1 MTTIVLVSHSADIA
15 KGTKDLLEQM
25 VNNVDIKAHGGTE
38 DGSIGTSF
46 DEIQK
51 INHIEDD
58 ALCFYDLGSSNDWQ
72 LKCMKVNMRLLKSMH
87 LLLKAVLPAVKLSTG
102 GNMKEAIEE
111 VNNTHF
117 RVKLSFKY
125 DIINITV
132 K

>member
-38 DGSIGTSF
+38 DGAIGTSF

-51 INHIEDD
+51 MINHIEDD
-58 ALCFYDLGSSNDWQ
+58 ALCFYDLGSSEMNLDMAIEMYEGQ
-72 LKCMKVNMRLLKSMH
+72 YQIAKINAPLVEGSFT
-87 LLLKAVLPAVKLSTG
+87 AAVKLSTG

-117 RVKLSFKY
+117 SSE
-125 DIINITV
+125 T
-132 K
+132 

>member
-1 MTTIVLVSHSADIA
+1 MMHYA
-15 KGTKDLLEQM
+15 
-25 VNNVDIKAHGGTE
+25 
-38 DGSIGTSF
+38 
-46 DEIQK
+46 
-51 INHIEDD
+51 
-58 ALCFYDLGSSNDWQ
+58 FYDLGSSEMNLDMAIEMYEGQ
-72 LKCMKVNMRLLKSMH
+72 YEIVKINAPLVEGSFT
-87 LLLKAVLPAVKLSTG
+87 AAVKLSTG